1 MNSPKEK
8 TQKYWRSII
17 NISDLLYCN
26 HFARL
31 ILSANALGMVF
42 GWKMSGFLLGLG
54 RLAWLAAWLVVTW
67 PSTAAA
73 DAEKTTPIDWEK
85 ARKWWAYQAPQKN
98 ELPAVSNSAWP
109 SQRIDHFILAR
120 LDSEQLTPSPET
132 TKRILARR
140 LYLDLTGLPPTPAEM
155 AAFLSDET
163 GDAYE
168 RLVEELMQRRAF
180 GERLAS
186 MWLNNVRYAED
197 QAHQVGANT
206 AFFYPNAYRYREW
219 VIDAFNNDVP
229 YDKFIRKQ
237 LAADLIKDT
246 PTGDLPAL
254 GFIGLGHKYYNRGR
268 LDVKAEEWAE
278 QVDTLTRS
286 LLGLTVACAQCH
298 DHKYDAFTQ
307 EDYYALAGVFAS
319 TDLVDRMADGSEIKK
334 DTEAAKKHIDT
345 IHMVHDK
352 KPQNLHVFLR
362 GNTQTKGDIVP
373 RRFLRVL
380 SEGEPKPF
388 TQGTGRLEL
397 AESIVSP
404 DNPLTARV
412 VVNRVWSM
420 FFGRGLVTTPSN
432 FGLLGTKPSHPA
444 LLDDLAVRFMENGWS
459 MKRLIREMV
468 LSSTYRQCSDESE
481 ANRAIDPG
489 NTHLWRMNRRRM
501 SIEQWR
507 DSILAV
513 GDNLEQ
519 TGGKSLEL
527 TDKKNIRR
535 TVYARVSRKKLN
547 DMLMQFD
554 YPDPNVHAAKRSAT
568 TTAMQKLFVMNNRF
582 MVEQAKRLAKRVTGD
597 SPDASAEQVQSIY
610 DILYNRKP
618 SAAEL
623 DLALGFLQLPAES
636 RLTRWEQYSH
646 ALLAANE
653 MSFID

>member
-1 MNSPKEK
+1 M
-8 TQKYWRSII
+8 
-17 NISDLLYCN
+17 
-26 HFARL
+26 
-31 ILSANALGMVF
+31 
-42 GWKMSGFLLGLG
+42 
-54 RLAWLAAWLVVTW
+54 AWLTAWLVIIW
-67 PSTAAA
+67 PSVAAA
-73 DAEKTTPIDWEK
+73 DGEKATPIDWDK
-85 ARKWWAYQAPQKN
+85 ARKWWAYQAPQKTDI
-98 ELPAVSNSAWP
+98 PTVSNSAWP
-109 SQRIDHFILAR
+109 SQRLDHFILAK
-120 LDSEQLTPSPET
+120 LDSKQLIPSPET
-132 TKRILARR
+132 TKRTLARR

-155 AAFLSDET
+155 TAFLSDET
-163 GDAYE
+163 GDACE
-168 RLVEELMQRRAF
+168 QLVEELMQRHAF

-246 PTGDLPAL
+246 PAGDLSAL

-307 EDYYALAGVFAS
+307 KDYYALAGVFAS

-334 DTEAAKKHIDT
+334 DTEAAKKRIGT
-345 IHMVHDK
+345 IHMVCDK
-352 KPQNLHVFLR
+352 KPRNLHVFLR
-362 GNTQTKGDIVP
+362 GNTETKGDIVP

-380 SEGEPKPF
+380 SEGDPKPF
-388 TQGTGRLEL
+388 TQGSGRLEL
-397 AESIVSP
+397 AESIGSP
-404 DNPLTARV
+404 YNPLTARV

-432 FGLLGTKPSHPA
+432 FGLLGAKPSHPT
-444 LLDDLAVRFMENGWS
+444 LLDDLAARFMENGWS

-481 ANRAIDPG
+481 ANRAIDPD
-489 NTHLWRMNRRRM
+489 NIHLWRMNRRRL

-507 DSILAV
+507 DSILAA
-513 GDNLEQ
+513 GDNLER

-527 TDKKNIRR
+527 TNKKNVRR

-568 TTAMQKLFVMNNRF
+568 TTAMQKLFVMNN
-582 MVEQAKRLAKRVTGD
+582 
-597 SPDASAEQVQSIY
+597 
-610 DILYNRKP
+610 
-618 SAAEL
+618 
-623 DLALGFLQLPAES
+623 
-636 RLTRWEQYSH
+636 
-646 ALLAANE
+646 
-653 MSFID
+653 

>member
-1 MNSPKEK
+1 
-8 TQKYWRSII
+8 
-17 NISDLLYCN
+17 
-26 HFARL
+26 
-31 ILSANALGMVF
+31 MVF
-42 GWKMSGFLLGLG
+42 GWKMSGVLFGLG

-73 DAEKTTPIDWEK
+73 DGEKANPIDWEK

-109 SQRIDHFILAR
+109 SQRIDHFILAK

-140 LYLDLTGLPPTPAEM
+140 LYLDLTGLPPTPAET

-307 EDYYALAGVFAS
+307 KDYYALAGVFAS

-334 DTEAAKKHIDT
+334 DTESAKKRIDI

-362 GNTQTKGDIVP
+362 GNTRTKGDIVP

-489 NTHLWRMNRRRM
+489 NTHLWRMNRRRL

-507 DSILAV
+507 DSILAA
-513 GDNLEQ
+513 GDNLER

-527 TDKKNIRR
+527 TDKKNVRR

>member
-1 MNSPKEK
+1 M
-8 TQKYWRSII
+8 I
-17 NISDLLYCN
+17 
-26 HFARL
+26 
-31 ILSANALGMVF
+31 F
-42 GWKMSGFLLGLG
+42 GWNLSGVLLGIG
-54 RLAWLAAWLVVTW
+54 RLAWLIACLAVAW
-67 PSTAAA
+67 PSATAAEA
-73 DAEKTTPIDWEK
+73 AKTTSIDWAK
-85 ARKWWAYQAPQKN
+85 AREWWAYQAPQKSG
-98 ELPAVSNSAWP
+98 LPAVSNRAWP
-109 SQRIDHFILAR
+109 SQRIDHFILAK
-120 LDSEQLTPSPET
+120 LDSRNLAPSPKAPRRT
-132 TKRILARR
+132 LARR
-140 LYLDLTGLPPTPAEM
+140 LYLDLTGLPPTPSEM

-168 RLVEELMQRRAF
+168 RLVEELMQRHAF
-180 GERLAS
+180 GERMAS

-229 YDKFIRKQ
+229 YNDFIRKQ
-237 LAADLIKDT
+237 LAADLLKKSAT
-246 PTGDLPAL
+246 EDLPAL
-254 GFIGLGHKYYNRGR
+254 GYIGLGHKYYNRGR
-268 LDVKAEEWAE
+268 LEVKAEEWAE

-307 EDYYALAGVFAS
+307 KDYYALAGVFAS

-334 DTEAAKKHIDT
+334 DTEAAKKRTGT
-345 IHMVHDK
+345 IHMVRDK

-362 GNTQTKGDIVP
+362 GNTEAKGDVVP

-388 TQGTGRLEL
+388 TEGSGRLEL

-404 DNPLTARV
+404 GNPLTARV

-432 FGLLGTKPSHPA
+432 FGLLGAKPSHPA

-459 MKRLIREMV
+459 MKRLIREIV

-481 ANRAIDPG
+481 ANRASDPE
-489 NTHLWRMNRRRM
+489 NTYLWRMNRRRL

-507 DSILAV
+507 DSILAA
-513 GDNLEQ
+513 GDNLDRL
-519 TGGKSLEL
+519 GGKSLEL
-527 TDKKNIRR
+527 TDKNNARR
-535 TVYARVSRKKLN
+535 TVYGRVSRKKLN

-554 YPDPNVHAAKRSAT
+554 YPDANVHAAKRSAT
-568 TTAMQKLFVMNNRF
+568 TTAVQKLFVMNNPF
-582 MVEQAKRLAKRVTGD
+582 MLEQAKRLAKRVAGEGMA
-597 SPDASAEQVQSIY
+597 ASAERVQSIY
-610 DILYNRKP
+610 SILYSRQP

-636 RLTRWEQYSH
+636 QLTRWEQYSH

-653 MSFID
+653 MSYID

>member
-1 MNSPKEK
+1 
-8 TQKYWRSII
+8 
-17 NISDLLYCN
+17 
-26 HFARL
+26 
-31 ILSANALGMVF
+31 MVF
-42 GWKMSGFLLGLG
+42 GWKVSGVLFGFG

-73 DAEKTTPIDWEK
+73 DAEKATPIDWEK

-307 EDYYALAGVFAS
+307 KDYYALAGVFAS

-334 DTEAAKKHIDT
+334 DTEAAKKRIDT

-362 GNTQTKGDIVP
+362 GNTQTKGDIVA

-489 NTHLWRMNRRRM
+489 NTHLWRMNRRRL

-507 DSILAV
+507 DSILAA
-513 GDNLEQ
+513 GDNLER

-527 TDKKNIRR
+527 TDKKNVRR

-623 DLALGFLQLPAES
+623 DLALSFLQLPAES

>member
-1 MNSPKEK
+1 
-8 TQKYWRSII
+8 
-17 NISDLLYCN
+17 
-26 HFARL
+26 
-31 ILSANALGMVF
+31 MVF
-42 GWKMSGFLLGLG
+42 GWKMSGVLFGFG
-54 RLAWLAAWLVVTW
+54 RLTWLAAWLVVTW
-67 PSTAAA
+67 PGTAATETDKA
-73 DAEKTTPIDWEK
+73 TPIDWEK

-109 SQRIDHFILAR
+109 SQRIDHFILAK

-140 LYLDLTGLPPTPAEM
+140 LYLDLTGLPPTPAET

-163 GDAYE
+163 GDAHE

-186 MWLNNVRYAED
+186 MWLHNVRYAED

-307 EDYYALAGVFAS
+307 KDYYALAGVFAS

-334 DTEAAKKHIDT
+334 DTEAAKKRIDI

-489 NTHLWRMNRRRM
+489 NTHLWRMNRRRL

-507 DSILAV
+507 DSILAA
-513 GDNLEQ
+513 GDNLER

-527 TDKKNIRR
+527 TDKKNVRR

-597 SPDASAEQVQSIY
+597 SSDASAEQVQSIY

>member
-1 MNSPKEK
+1 
-8 TQKYWRSII
+8 
-17 NISDLLYCN
+17 
-26 HFARL
+26 
-31 ILSANALGMVF
+31 MVF
-42 GWKMSGFLLGLG
+42 GWKMSGVLFGFG

-67 PSTAAA
+67 PSTAAT
-73 DAEKTTPIDWEK
+73 DAEKATPIDWEK

-307 EDYYALAGVFAS
+307 KDYYALAGVFAS

-334 DTEAAKKHIDT
+334 DTEAAKKRIDT

-507 DSILAV
+507 DSILAA
-513 GDNLEQ
+513 GDNLER

-527 TDKKNIRR
+527 TDKKNVRR

>member
-1 MNSPKEK
+1 M
-8 TQKYWRSII
+8 I
-17 NISDLLYCN
+17 
-26 HFARL
+26 
-31 ILSANALGMVF
+31 F
-42 GWKMSGFLLGLG
+42 GWNLSGVLRGIG
-54 RLAWLAAWLVVTW
+54 RLAWPIACLAVVW
-67 PSTAAA
+67 PSATAAEA
-73 DAEKTTPIDWEK
+73 AKTTSIDWAK
-85 ARKWWAYQAPQKN
+85 AREWWAYQAPQKSG
-98 ELPAVSNSAWP
+98 LPVVSYRAWP
-109 SQRIDHFILAR
+109 RQRIDHFILAK
-120 LDSEQLTPSPET
+120 LDSRQLAPSPKAPRRT
-132 TKRILARR
+132 LARR

-168 RLVEELMQRRAF
+168 RLVEELMQRHAF
-180 GERLAS
+180 GERMAS

-229 YDKFIRKQ
+229 YNDFIRKQ
-237 LAADLIKDT
+237 LAADLLKKSAAE
-246 PTGDLPAL
+246 DLPAL
-254 GFIGLGHKYYNRGR
+254 GYIGLGHKYYNRGR
-268 LDVKAEEWAE
+268 IEVKAEEWAE

-307 EDYYALAGVFAS
+307 KDYYALAGVFAS

-334 DTEAAKKHIDT
+334 DTEAAKKRLGT
-345 IHMVHDK
+345 IHMVRDK
-352 KPQNLHVFLR
+352 KPQDLHVFLR
-362 GNTQTKGDIVP
+362 GNTESKGDVVP

-388 TQGTGRLEL
+388 TQGSGRLEL
-397 AESIVSP
+397 ADSIVSP
-404 DNPLTARV
+404 GNPLTARV

-432 FGLLGTKPSHPA
+432 FGLLGAKPSHPE

-459 MKRLIREMV
+459 MKRLIREIV

-481 ANRAIDPG
+481 ANRAIDPE
-489 NTHLWRMNRRRM
+489 NRYLWRMNRRRL

-507 DSILAV
+507 DSILAA
-513 GDNLEQ
+513 GNNLDRL
-519 TGGKSLEL
+519 GGKSLEL
-527 TDKKNIRR
+527 TDKKNFRR
-535 TVYARVSRKKLN
+535 TVYGRVSRKKLN

-554 YPDPNVHAAKRSAT
+554 YPDANVHAAKRSAT
-568 TTAMQKLFVMNNRF
+568 TTAVQKLFVMNNPF
-582 MVEQAKRLAKRVTGD
+582 MVEQAKRLAKRVAGEGVA
-597 SPDASAEQVQSIY
+597 ASAEQVQSIY
-610 DILYNRKP
+610 SILYSRQP

-636 RLTRWEQYSH
+636 QLTRWEQYSH

-653 MSFID
+653 MSYID

>member
-1 MNSPKEK
+1 
-8 TQKYWRSII
+8 
-17 NISDLLYCN
+17 
-26 HFARL
+26 
-31 ILSANALGMVF
+31 MVF
-42 GWKMSGFLLGLG
+42 GWKMSGVLFGLG

-73 DAEKTTPIDWEK
+73 DAEKATPIDWEK

-307 EDYYALAGVFAS
+307 KDYYALAGVFAS

-334 DTEAAKKHIDT
+334 DTEAAKKRIDT

-489 NTHLWRMNRRRM
+489 NTHLWRMNRRRL

-507 DSILAV
+507 DSILAA
-513 GDNLEQ
+513 GDNLER

-527 TDKKNIRR
+527 TDKKNVRR

-554 YPDPNVHAAKRSAT
+554 YPDPNVHAAKRSVT
-568 TTAMQKLFVMNNRF
+568 TTAIQKLFMINSSF
-582 MVEQAKRLAKRVTGD
+582 MVEQAKHLAKRITGD
-597 SPDASAEQVQSIY
+597 SSATDLTHIQSTY
-610 DILYNRKP
+610 SLLYNRKP
-618 SAAEL
+618 TRKET
-623 DLALGFLQLPAES
+623 DLGLAFLRLPEEGK
-636 RLTRWEQYSH
+636 LTRWEQYSH

-653 MSFID
+653 MIFID

>member
-1 MNSPKEK
+1 
-8 TQKYWRSII
+8 
-17 NISDLLYCN
+17 
-26 HFARL
+26 
-31 ILSANALGMVF
+31 MVF
-42 GWKMSGFLLGLG
+42 GWKMPRVLFGLG
-54 RLAWLAAWLVVTW
+54 RLAWLAVWLVVTC
-67 PSTAAA
+67 PSTSAA
-73 DAEKTTPIDWEK
+73 DAEKATPIDWDK

-254 GFIGLGHKYYNRGR
+254 GFIALGHKFYNRGR

-307 EDYYALAGVFAS
+307 KDYYALAGVFAS
-319 TDLVDRMADGSEIKK
+319 TDLVDRMADGSKIKK
-334 DTEAAKKHIDT
+334 DTEAAKKRIDT

-352 KPQNLHVFLR
+352 KPENLHVFLR
-362 GNTQTKGDIVP
+362 GNPETKGEIVP

-412 VVNRVWSM
+412 IVNRVWSM

-459 MKRLIREMV
+459 MKRIIREMV
-468 LSSTYRQCSDESE
+468 LSSTYRQRSDESE

-489 NTHLWRMNRRRM
+489 NTHLWRMNRRRL

-507 DSILAV
+507 DSILAA
-513 GDNLEQ
+513 GDNLER

-527 TDKKNIRR
+527 TDKKNVRR

-597 SPDASAEQVQSIY
+597 SPDASAEQVHSIY

-653 MSFID
+653 MSYID

>member
-1 MNSPKEK
+1 
-8 TQKYWRSII
+8 
-17 NISDLLYCN
+17 
-26 HFARL
+26 
-31 ILSANALGMVF
+31 MVF
-42 GWKMSGFLLGLG
+42 GWKMSGVLFGFG

-73 DAEKTTPIDWEK
+73 DAEKATPIDWEK

-307 EDYYALAGVFAS
+307 KDYYALAGVFAS

-334 DTEAAKKHIDT
+334 DTEAAKKRIDT

-489 NTHLWRMNRRRM
+489 NTHLWRMNRRRL

-507 DSILAV
+507 DSILAA
-513 GDNLEQ
+513 GDNLER

-527 TDKKNIRR
+527 TDKKNVRR

-597 SPDASAEQVQSIY
+597 SSDASAEQVQSIY

>member
-1 MNSPKEK
+1 
-8 TQKYWRSII
+8 
-17 NISDLLYCN
+17 
-26 HFARL
+26 
-31 ILSANALGMVF
+31 MVF
-42 GWKMSGFLLGLG
+42 GWKMSGVLFGFG

-67 PSTAAA
+67 PSTAAT
-73 DAEKTTPIDWEK
+73 DAEKATPIDWEK

-307 EDYYALAGVFAS
+307 KDYYALAGVFAS

-334 DTEAAKKHIDT
+334 DTEAAKKRIDI

-468 LSSTYRQCSDESE
+468 LSSTYRQRSDESE

-489 NTHLWRMNRRRM
+489 YTHLWRMNRRRLN
-501 SIEQWR
+501 IEQWR
-507 DSILAV
+507 DSILAA
-513 GDNLEQ
+513 GDNLER

-527 TDKKNIRR
+527 TDKKNVRR

-568 TTAMQKLFVMNNRF
+568 TTAVQKLFVMNNRF
-582 MVEQAKRLAKRVTGD
+582 MVQQAKRLAKRVTGD
-597 SPDASAEQVQSIY
+597 SLDASAEQVQSIY

>member
-1 MNSPKEK
+1 
-8 TQKYWRSII
+8 
-17 NISDLLYCN
+17 
-26 HFARL
+26 
-31 ILSANALGMVF
+31 MVF
-42 GWKMSGFLLGLG
+42 GWKMSGVLFGFG

-67 PSTAAA
+67 PGTAATDTDKA
-73 DAEKTTPIDWEK
+73 TPIDWEK

-140 LYLDLTGLPPTPAEM
+140 LYLDLTGLPPTPAET

-307 EDYYALAGVFAS
+307 KDYYALAGVFAS

-334 DTEAAKKHIDT
+334 DTEAAKKRIDI

-489 NTHLWRMNRRRM
+489 NTHLWRMNRRRL

-507 DSILAV
+507 DSILAA
-513 GDNLEQ
+513 GDNLER

-527 TDKKNIRR
+527 TDKKNVRR

-597 SPDASAEQVQSIY
+597 SLDASAEQVQSIY

>member
-1 MNSPKEK
+1 
-8 TQKYWRSII
+8 
-17 NISDLLYCN
+17 
-26 HFARL
+26 
-31 ILSANALGMVF
+31 MVF
-42 GWKMSGFLLGLG
+42 GWKMSGVLFGFG

-67 PSTAAA
+67 PGTAAT
-73 DAEKTTPIDWEK
+73 DAEKATPIDWEK

-307 EDYYALAGVFAS
+307 KDYYALAGVFAS

-334 DTEAAKKHIDT
+334 DNEAAKKRIDT

-489 NTHLWRMNRRRM
+489 NTHLWRMNRRRL

-507 DSILAV
+507 DSILAA
-513 GDNLEQ
+513 GDNLER

-527 TDKKNIRR
+527 TDKKNVRR

>member
-1 MNSPKEK
+1 
-8 TQKYWRSII
+8 
-17 NISDLLYCN
+17 
-26 HFARL
+26 
-31 ILSANALGMVF
+31 MVF
-42 GWKMSGFLLGLG
+42 GWNMSGVLRGIG
-54 RLAWLAAWLVVTW
+54 RLAWLIACLAVAW
-67 PSTAAA
+67 PSATAA
-73 DAEKTTPIDWEK
+73 ETTKITSIDWAK
-85 ARKWWAYQAPQKN
+85 AREWWAYQAPQKSG
-98 ELPAVSNSAWP
+98 LPAVSNRAWP
-109 SQRIDHFILAR
+109 SQRIDHFILAK
-120 LDSEQLTPSPET
+120 LDSRNLAPSPKAPRRT
-132 TKRILARR
+132 LARR
-140 LYLDLTGLPPTPAEM
+140 LYLDLTGLPPTPDEM

-168 RLVEELMQRRAF
+168 RLVEELMQRHAF
-180 GERLAS
+180 GERMAS

-229 YDKFIRKQ
+229 YNDFIRKQ
-237 LAADLIKDT
+237 IAADLLKKSAAE
-246 PTGDLPAL
+246 DLPAL
-254 GFIGLGHKYYNRGR
+254 GYIGLGHKYYNRGR
-268 LDVKAEEWAE
+268 IEVKAEEWAE

-307 EDYYALAGVFAS
+307 KDYYALAGVFAS

-334 DTEAAKKHIDT
+334 DTEAAKKRTGT
-345 IHMVHDK
+345 IHMVRDK

-362 GNTQTKGDIVP
+362 GNTETKGDVVP

-388 TQGTGRLEL
+388 TEGSGRLEL

-404 DNPLTARV
+404 GNPLTARV

-432 FGLLGTKPSHPA
+432 FGLLGARPSHPA

-459 MKRLIREMV
+459 MKRLIREIV
-468 LSSTYRQCSDESE
+468 LSSTYRQCAVESE
-481 ANRAIDPG
+481 ANRAIDPE
-489 NTHLWRMNRRRM
+489 NTYLWRMNRRRL

-507 DSILAV
+507 DSILAA
-513 GDNLEQ
+513 GDNLDRL
-519 TGGKSLEL
+519 GGKSLEL
-527 TDKKNIRR
+527 TDKKNVRR
-535 TVYARVSRKKLN
+535 TVYGRVSRKKLN

-554 YPDPNVHAAKRSAT
+554 YPDANVHAAKRSAT
-568 TTAMQKLFVMNNRF
+568 TTAVQKLFVLNNPF
-582 MVEQAKRLAKRVTGD
+582 MVEQAKRLAKRVAGEGVA
-597 SPDASAEQVQSIY
+597 ASAEQVQTIY
-610 DILYNRKP
+610 SILYSRQP

-636 RLTRWEQYSH
+636 QLTRWEQYSH

-653 MSFID
+653 MRYID

>member
-1 MNSPKEK
+1 
-8 TQKYWRSII
+8 
-17 NISDLLYCN
+17 
-26 HFARL
+26 
-31 ILSANALGMVF
+31 MVF
-42 GWKMSGFLLGLG
+42 GWKMPRVLFGLG
-54 RLAWLAAWLVVTW
+54 RLAWLTVWLVVTC
-67 PSTAAA
+67 PSTSAA
-73 DAEKTTPIDWEK
+73 DAEKATPIDWDK
-85 ARKWWAYQAPQKN
+85 ARKWWAYQAPQKSG
-98 ELPAVSNSAWP
+98 LPAVSNTAWP

-155 AAFLSDET
+155 AAFLNDET
-163 GDAYE
+163 GVAYE

-254 GFIGLGHKYYNRGR
+254 GFIALGHKFYNRGR

-307 EDYYALAGVFAS
+307 KDYYALAGVFAS
-319 TDLVDRMADGSEIKK
+319 TDLVDRMADGSKIKK
-334 DTEAAKKHIDT
+334 DTEAAKKRIDT

-352 KPQNLHVFLR
+352 KPENLHVFLR
-362 GNTQTKGDIVP
+362 GNPETKGEIVP

-412 VVNRVWSM
+412 IVNRVWSM

-468 LSSTYRQCSDESE
+468 LSSTYRQRSDESE
-481 ANRAIDPG
+481 SNRAIDPG
-489 NTHLWRMNRRRM
+489 NTHLWRMNRRRL

-507 DSILAV
+507 DSILAA
-513 GDNLEQ
+513 GDNLER

-527 TDKKNIRR
+527 TDKKNVRR

-597 SPDASAEQVQSIY
+597 SPDASAEQVHSIY

-653 MSFID
+653 MSYID

>member
-1 MNSPKEK
+1 
-8 TQKYWRSII
+8 
-17 NISDLLYCN
+17 
-26 HFARL
+26 
-31 ILSANALGMVF
+31 MVF
-42 GWKMSGFLLGLG
+42 GWKMSGVLFGFG

-73 DAEKTTPIDWEK
+73 DAEKATPIDWEK

-307 EDYYALAGVFAS
+307 KDYYALAGVFAS

-334 DTEAAKKHIDT
+334 DTEAAKKRIDT

-489 NTHLWRMNRRRM
+489 NTHLWRMNRRRL

-507 DSILAV
+507 DSILAA
-513 GDNLEQ
+513 GDNLER

-527 TDKKNIRR
+527 TDKKNVRR

-568 TTAMQKLFVMNNRF
+568 TTAIQKLFVMNNRF

>member
-1 MNSPKEK
+1 M
-8 TQKYWRSII
+8 I
-17 NISDLLYCN
+17 
-26 HFARL
+26 
-31 ILSANALGMVF
+31 F
-42 GWKMSGFLLGLG
+42 GWNMSGVQRVIG
-54 RLAWLAAWLVVTW
+54 RLAWLIAFLAVVS
-67 PSTAAA
+67 PSAMAVEATKTAS
-73 DAEKTTPIDWEK
+73 IDWAK
-85 ARKWWAYQAPQKN
+85 AREWWAYKAPQKN
-98 ELPAVSNSAWP
+98 ELPAVSNSTWP

-155 AAFLSDET
+155 AAFLSDEN

-168 RLVEELMQRRAF
+168 RLAEELMQRRAF

-307 EDYYALAGVFAS
+307 KDYYALAGVFAS
-319 TDLVDRMADGSEIKK
+319 TDLVDRMADGSKIKK
-334 DTEAAKKHIDT
+334 DTEAAKKRIDT

-412 VVNRVWSM
+412 IVNRVWLM

-468 LSSTYRQCSDESE
+468 LSSTYRQRSDESE

-489 NTHLWRMNRRRM
+489 NTHLWRMNRRRL

-507 DSILAV
+507 DSILAA
-513 GDNLEQ
+513 GDNLER

-623 DLALGFLQLPAES
+623 DLALRFLQLPAES

-653 MSFID
+653 MSYID

>member
-1 MNSPKEK
+1 
-8 TQKYWRSII
+8 
-17 NISDLLYCN
+17 
-26 HFARL
+26 
-31 ILSANALGMVF
+31 MVF
-42 GWKMSGFLLGLG
+42 GWKMSGVLFGFG
-54 RLAWLAAWLVVTW
+54 RLARLAAWLVVTW
-67 PSTAAA
+67 PGTAATNT
-73 DAEKTTPIDWEK
+73 EKATPIDWEK

-109 SQRIDHFILAR
+109 SQRIDHFILAK

-140 LYLDLTGLPPTPAEM
+140 LYLDLTGLPPTPAET

-307 EDYYALAGVFAS
+307 KDYYALAGVFAS

-334 DTEAAKKHIDT
+334 DTEAAKKRIDT

-489 NTHLWRMNRRRM
+489 NTHLWRMNRRRL

-507 DSILAV
+507 DSILAA
-513 GDNLEQ
+513 GDNLER

-527 TDKKNIRR
+527 SDKKNVRR

-597 SPDASAEQVQSIY
+597 SLDASAEQVQSIY

-623 DLALGFLQLPAES
+623 DLALRFLQLPAES

>member
-1 MNSPKEK
+1 
-8 TQKYWRSII
+8 
-17 NISDLLYCN
+17 
-26 HFARL
+26 
-31 ILSANALGMVF
+31 MVF
-42 GWKMSGFLLGLG
+42 GWKMSGVLFGFG

-67 PSTAAA
+67 PSTAAT
-73 DAEKTTPIDWEK
+73 DAEKATPIDWEK

-307 EDYYALAGVFAS
+307 KDYYALAGVFAS

-334 DTEAAKKHIDT
+334 DTEAAKKRIDT

-489 NTHLWRMNRRRM
+489 NTHLWRMNRRRL

-507 DSILAV
+507 DSILAA
-513 GDNLEQ
+513 GDNLER

-527 TDKKNIRR
+527 TDKKNVRR

>member
-1 MNSPKEK
+1 
-8 TQKYWRSII
+8 
-17 NISDLLYCN
+17 
-26 HFARL
+26 
-31 ILSANALGMVF
+31 MVF
-42 GWKMSGFLLGLG
+42 GWNMSGVLRGIG
-54 RLAWLAAWLVVTW
+54 RLAWLIACLAVAW
-67 PSTAAA
+67 PSATAA
-73 DAEKTTPIDWEK
+73 ETTKITSIDWAK
-85 ARKWWAYQAPQKN
+85 AREWWAYQAPQKSG
-98 ELPAVSNSAWP
+98 LPAVSNRAWP
-109 SQRIDHFILAR
+109 SQRIDHFILAK
-120 LDSEQLTPSPET
+120 LDSRNLAPSPKAPRRT
-132 TKRILARR
+132 LARR
-140 LYLDLTGLPPTPAEM
+140 LYLDLTGLPPTPDEM

-168 RLVEELMQRRAF
+168 RLVEELMQRHAF
-180 GERLAS
+180 GERMAS

-229 YDKFIRKQ
+229 YNDFIRKQ
-237 LAADLIKDT
+237 IAADLLKKSAAE
-246 PTGDLPAL
+246 DLPAL
-254 GFIGLGHKYYNRGR
+254 GYIGLGHKYYNRGR
-268 LDVKAEEWAE
+268 IEVKAEEWAE

-307 EDYYALAGVFAS
+307 KDYYALAGVFAS

-334 DTEAAKKHIDT
+334 DTEAAKKRTGT
-345 IHMVHDK
+345 IHMVRDK

-362 GNTQTKGDIVP
+362 GNTETKGDVVP

-388 TQGTGRLEL
+388 TEGSGRLEL

-404 DNPLTARV
+404 GNPLTARV

-432 FGLLGTKPSHPA
+432 FGLLGARPSHPA

-459 MKRLIREMV
+459 MKRLIREIV
-468 LSSTYRQCSDESE
+468 LSSTYRQCAVESE
-481 ANRAIDPG
+481 ANRAIDPE
-489 NTHLWRMNRRRM
+489 NTYLWRMNRRRL

-507 DSILAV
+507 DSILAA
-513 GDNLEQ
+513 GDNLDRL
-519 TGGKSLEL
+519 GGKSLEL
-527 TDKKNIRR
+527 TDKKNVRR
-535 TVYARVSRKKLN
+535 TVYGRVSRKKLN

-554 YPDPNVHAAKRSAT
+554 YPDANVHAAKRSAT
-568 TTAMQKLFVMNNRF
+568 TTAVQKLFVLNNPF
-582 MVEQAKRLAKRVTGD
+582 MVEQAKRLAKRVAGEGVA
-597 SPDASAEQVQSIY
+597 ASAEQVQTIY
-610 DILYNRKP
+610 SILYSRQP

-636 RLTRWEQYSH
+636 QLTRWEQYSH

-653 MSFID
+653 MSYID

>member
-1 MNSPKEK
+1 M
-8 TQKYWRSII
+8 I
-17 NISDLLYCN
+17 
-26 HFARL
+26 
-31 ILSANALGMVF
+31 F
-42 GWKMSGFLLGLG
+42 GWNLSGVLRGIG
-54 RLAWLAAWLVVTW
+54 RLAWPIACLAVVW
-67 PSTAAA
+67 PSATAAEA
-73 DAEKTTPIDWEK
+73 AKTTSIDWAK
-85 ARKWWAYQAPQKN
+85 AREWWAYQAPQKSG
-98 ELPAVSNSAWP
+98 LPVVSYRAWP
-109 SQRIDHFILAR
+109 RQRIDHFILAK
-120 LDSEQLTPSPET
+120 LDSRQLAASPKAPRRT
-132 TKRILARR
+132 LARR

-168 RLVEELMQRRAF
+168 RLVEELMQRHAF
-180 GERLAS
+180 GERMAS

-229 YDKFIRKQ
+229 YNDFIRKQ
-237 LAADLIKDT
+237 LAADLLKKSAAE
-246 PTGDLPAL
+246 DLPAL
-254 GFIGLGHKYYNRGR
+254 GYIGLGHKYYNRGR
-268 LDVKAEEWAE
+268 IEVKAEEWAE

-307 EDYYALAGVFAS
+307 KDYYALAGVFAS

-334 DTEAAKKHIDT
+334 DTEEAKKRTGT
-345 IHMVHDK
+345 IHMVRDK

-362 GNTQTKGDIVP
+362 GNTEAKGDVVP

-388 TQGTGRLEL
+388 TEGSGRLEL

-404 DNPLTARV
+404 GNPLTARV

-432 FGLLGTKPSHPA
+432 FGLLGAKPSHPA

-459 MKRLIREMV
+459 MKRLIREIV
-468 LSSTYRQCSDESE
+468 LSSTYRQCSNESE
-481 ANRAIDPG
+481 ANRAIDPE
-489 NTHLWRMNRRRM
+489 NKYLWRMNRRRL

-507 DSILAV
+507 DSILAA
-513 GDNLEQ
+513 GDNLDRL
-519 TGGKSLEL
+519 GGPSLEL
-527 TDKKNIRR
+527 TDKKNVRR
-535 TVYARVSRKKLN
+535 TVYGRVSRKKLN

-554 YPDPNVHAAKRSAT
+554 YPDANVHAAKRSAT
-568 TTAMQKLFVMNNRF
+568 TTAMQKLFVMNNPF
-582 MVEQAKRLAKRVTGD
+582 MVEQAKRLAKRVAGEGVA
-597 SPDASAEQVQSIY
+597 ASAEQVQSIY
-610 DILYNRKP
+610 SILYSRQP

-636 RLTRWEQYSH
+636 QLTRWEQYSH

-653 MSFID
+653 MSYID

>member
-1 MNSPKEK
+1 
-8 TQKYWRSII
+8 
-17 NISDLLYCN
+17 
-26 HFARL
+26 
-31 ILSANALGMVF
+31 MVF
-42 GWKMSGFLLGLG
+42 GWKMSGVLFGFG

-67 PSTAAA
+67 SGTAATDTDKA
-73 DAEKTTPIDWEK
+73 TPIDWEK

-109 SQRIDHFILAR
+109 SQRIDHFILAK

-155 AAFLSDET
+155 TAFLSDET

-307 EDYYALAGVFAS
+307 KDYYALAGVFAS

-334 DTEAAKKHIDT
+334 DTEAAKKRIDI

-489 NTHLWRMNRRRM
+489 NTHLWRMNRRRL

-507 DSILAV
+507 DSILAA
-513 GDNLEQ
+513 GDNLER

-527 TDKKNIRR
+527 TDKKNVRR

-597 SPDASAEQVQSIY
+597 SLDASAEQVQSIY

>member
-1 MNSPKEK
+1 M
-8 TQKYWRSII
+8 I
-17 NISDLLYCN
+17 
-26 HFARL
+26 
-31 ILSANALGMVF
+31 F
-42 GWKMSGFLLGLG
+42 GWNMSGVQRVIG
-54 RLAWLAAWLVVTW
+54 RLAWLIAFLAVVS
-67 PSTAAA
+67 PSAMAVEATKTAS
-73 DAEKTTPIDWEK
+73 IDWAK
-85 ARKWWAYQAPQKN
+85 AREWWAYKAPQKN

-155 AAFLSDET
+155 AAFLSDEN

-168 RLVEELMQRRAF
+168 RLAEELMQRRAF

-307 EDYYALAGVFAS
+307 KDYYALAGVFAS
-319 TDLVDRMADGSEIKK
+319 TDLVDRMADGSKIKK
-334 DTEAAKKHIDT
+334 DTEAAKKRIDT

-352 KPQNLHVFLR
+352 KPENLHVFLR
-362 GNTQTKGDIVP
+362 GNPETKGEIVP

-412 VVNRVWSM
+412 IVNRVWLM

-468 LSSTYRQCSDESE
+468 LSSTYRQRSDESE

-489 NTHLWRMNRRRM
+489 NTHLWRMNRRRL

-507 DSILAV
+507 DSILAA
-513 GDNLEQ
+513 GDNLER

-527 TDKKNIRR
+527 TDKKNVRR

-582 MVEQAKRLAKRVTGD
+582 MIEQAKRLAKRVTGD
-597 SPDASAEQVQSIY
+597 SLDASAEQVQSIY

-623 DLALGFLQLPAES
+623 DLALRFLQLPAKS

-653 MSFID
+653 MSYID

>member
-1 MNSPKEK
+1 
-8 TQKYWRSII
+8 
-17 NISDLLYCN
+17 
-26 HFARL
+26 
-31 ILSANALGMVF
+31 MVF
-42 GWKMSGFLLGLG
+42 GWNMSGVLRGIG
-54 RLAWLAAWLVVTW
+54 RLAWPIACFAVAW
-67 PSTAAA
+67 PSTTAA
-73 DAEKTTPIDWEK
+73 ETTKTTSIDWAK
-85 ARKWWAYQAPQKN
+85 AREWWAYQAPQKSG
-98 ELPAVSNSAWP
+98 LPAVSNRAWP
-109 SQRIDHFILAR
+109 SQRIDHFILAK
-120 LDSEQLTPSPET
+120 LDSRNLAPSPKAPRRT
-132 TKRILARR
+132 LGRR
-140 LYLDLTGLPPTPAEM
+140 LYLDLTGLPPTPSEM

-168 RLVEELMQRRAF
+168 RLVEELMQRHAF

-229 YDKFIRKQ
+229 YNDFIRKQ
-237 LAADLIKDT
+237 LAADLLKKSAT
-246 PTGDLPAL
+246 EDLPAL
-254 GFIGLGHKYYNRGR
+254 GYIGLGHKYYNRGR
-268 LDVKAEEWAE
+268 LEVKAEEWAE

-307 EDYYALAGVFAS
+307 KDYYALAGVFAS

-334 DTEAAKKHIDT
+334 DTEAAKKRLGT
-345 IHMVHDK
+345 IHMVRDK
-352 KPQNLHVFLR
+352 KPQDLHVFLR
-362 GNTQTKGDIVP
+362 GNTESKGDVVP

-380 SEGEPKPF
+380 SKGEPKPF
-388 TQGTGRLEL
+388 TQGSGRLEL
-397 AESIVSP
+397 ADSIVSP
-404 DNPLTARV
+404 GNPLTARV

-432 FGLLGTKPSHPA
+432 FGLLGARPSHPA

-459 MKRLIREMV
+459 MKRLIREIV

-481 ANRAIDPG
+481 ANMEIDPE
-489 NTHLWRMNRRRM
+489 NTYLWRMNRRRL

-507 DSILAV
+507 DSILAA
-513 GDNLEQ
+513 GDNLDRL
-519 TGGKSLEL
+519 GGKSLEL
-527 TDKKNIRR
+527 TDKKNVRR
-535 TVYARVSRKKLN
+535 TVYGRVSRKKLN

-554 YPDPNVHAAKRSAT
+554 YPDANVHAAKRSAT
-568 TTAMQKLFVMNNRF
+568 TTAMQKLFVMNNPF
-582 MVEQAKRLAKRVTGD
+582 MVEQAKRLAKRVAGEGVA
-597 SPDASAEQVQSIY
+597 ASAEQVQSIY
-610 DILYNRKP
+610 SILYSRQP

-636 RLTRWEQYSH
+636 QLTRWEQYSH

-653 MSFID
+653 MSYID

>member
-1 MNSPKEK
+1 
-8 TQKYWRSII
+8 
-17 NISDLLYCN
+17 
-26 HFARL
+26 
-31 ILSANALGMVF
+31 MVF
-42 GWKMSGFLLGLG
+42 GWKMSEVLFGFG

-67 PSTAAA
+67 PGTAATDTDKA
-73 DAEKTTPIDWEK
+73 TPIDWEK

-109 SQRIDHFILAR
+109 SQRIDHFILAK

-140 LYLDLTGLPPTPAEM
+140 LYLDLTGLPPTPAET

-206 AFFYPNAYRYREW
+206 AFFYQNAYRYRECE
-219 VIDAFNNDVP
+219 IDAFNNDVP

-307 EDYYALAGVFAS
+307 KDYYALAGVFAS

-334 DTEAAKKHIDT
+334 DTEAAKKRIDI

-489 NTHLWRMNRRRM
+489 NTYLWRMNRRRL

-507 DSILAV
+507 DSILAA
-513 GDNLEQ
+513 GDNLER

-527 TDKKNIRR
+527 TDKKNVRR

-597 SPDASAEQVQSIY
+597 SLDASAEQVQSIY

>member
-1 MNSPKEK
+1 
-8 TQKYWRSII
+8 
-17 NISDLLYCN
+17 
-26 HFARL
+26 
-31 ILSANALGMVF
+31 MVF
-42 GWKMSGFLLGLG
+42 GWKMSGVLFGFG

-67 PSTAAA
+67 PGTAATDTDKA
-73 DAEKTTPIDWEK
+73 TPIDWEK

-109 SQRIDHFILAR
+109 SQRIDHFILAK

-140 LYLDLTGLPPTPAEM
+140 LYLDLTGLPPTPAET

-307 EDYYALAGVFAS
+307 KDYYALAGVFAS

-334 DTEAAKKHIDT
+334 DTEAAKKRIDI

-489 NTHLWRMNRRRM
+489 NTHLWRMNRRRL

-507 DSILAV
+507 DSILAA
-513 GDNLEQ
+513 GDNLER

-527 TDKKNIRR
+527 TDKKNVRR

-582 MVEQAKRLAKRVTGD
+582 MVEQAKRLAKRVAGD
-597 SPDASAEQVQSIY
+597 SLDASAEQVQSIY

-623 DLALGFLQLPAES
+623 DLALRFLKLPAES

-653 MSFID
+653 MSYID

>member
-17 NISDLLYCN
+17 NISDLLHCN
-26 HFARL
+26 QFARF

-42 GWKMSGFLLGLG
+42 GWKMSGVLFGFG

-67 PSTAAA
+67 PSTAAT
-73 DAEKTTPIDWEK
+73 DAEKASPIDWEK

-307 EDYYALAGVFAS
+307 KDYYALAGVFAS

-334 DTEAAKKHIDT
+334 DTEAAKKRIDT

-597 SPDASAEQVQSIY
+597 SSDASAEQVQSIY

-636 RLTRWEQYSH
+636 QLTRWEQYSH

>member
-1 MNSPKEK
+1 
-8 TQKYWRSII
+8 
-17 NISDLLYCN
+17 
-26 HFARL
+26 
-31 ILSANALGMVF
+31 MVF
-42 GWKMSGFLLGLG
+42 GWNISGVLRGIG
-54 RLAWLAAWLVVTW
+54 RLAWPIACLAVAW
-67 PSTAAA
+67 PSATAA
-73 DAEKTTPIDWEK
+73 ETTKTTSIDWAK
-85 ARKWWAYQAPQKN
+85 AREWWAYQAPQKSG
-98 ELPAVSNSAWP
+98 LPAVSNRAWP
-109 SQRIDHFILAR
+109 SQRIDHFILAK
-120 LDSEQLTPSPET
+120 LDSRNLAPSPKAPRRT
-132 TKRILARR
+132 LARR

-168 RLVEELMQRRAF
+168 RLVEELMQRHAF
-180 GERLAS
+180 GERMAS

-229 YDKFIRKQ
+229 YNDFIRKQ
-237 LAADLIKDT
+237 LAADLLKKSAAE
-246 PTGDLPAL
+246 DLPAL
-254 GFIGLGHKYYNRGR
+254 GYIGLGHKYYNRGR
-268 LDVKAEEWAE
+268 IEVKAEEWAE

-307 EDYYALAGVFAS
+307 KDYYALAGVFAS

-334 DTEAAKKHIDT
+334 DTEEAKKRTGT
-345 IHMVHDK
+345 IHMVRDK

-362 GNTQTKGDIVP
+362 GNTEAKGDVVP

-388 TQGTGRLEL
+388 TEGSGRLEL

-404 DNPLTARV
+404 GNPLTARV
-412 VVNRVWSM
+412 VVNRVWLM

-432 FGLLGTKPSHPA
+432 FGLLGAKPSHPA

-459 MKRLIREMV
+459 MKRLIREIV
-468 LSSTYRQCSDESE
+468 LSSTYRQCSNESE
-481 ANRAIDPG
+481 ANRAIDPE
-489 NTHLWRMNRRRM
+489 NKYLWRMNRRRL

-507 DSILAV
+507 DSILAA
-513 GDNLEQ
+513 GNNLDRL
-519 TGGKSLEL
+519 GGKSLEL
-527 TDKKNIRR
+527 TDKKNVRR
-535 TVYARVSRKKLN
+535 TVYGRVSRKKLN

-554 YPDPNVHAAKRSAT
+554 YPDANVHAAKRSAT
-568 TTAMQKLFVMNNRF
+568 TTAMQKLFVMNNPF
-582 MVEQAKRLAKRVTGD
+582 MVEQAKRLAKRVAGEGVA
-597 SPDASAEQVQSIY
+597 ASAEQVQSIY
-610 DILYNRKP
+610 SILYSRQP

-636 RLTRWEQYSH
+636 QLTRWEQYSH

-653 MSFID
+653 MSYID

>member
-1 MNSPKEK
+1 
-8 TQKYWRSII
+8 
-17 NISDLLYCN
+17 
-26 HFARL
+26 
-31 ILSANALGMVF
+31 MVF
-42 GWKMSGFLLGLG
+42 GWKMSGVLFGFG

-67 PSTAAA
+67 PGTAATDTDKA
-73 DAEKTTPIDWEK
+73 TPIDWEK

-109 SQRIDHFILAR
+109 SQRIDHFILAK

-140 LYLDLTGLPPTPAEM
+140 LYLDLTGLPPTPAET
-155 AAFLSDET
+155 AVFLSDET
-163 GDAYE
+163 SDAYE

-307 EDYYALAGVFAS
+307 KDYYALAGVFAS

-334 DTEAAKKHIDT
+334 DTEAAKKRIDI

-489 NTHLWRMNRRRM
+489 NTHLWRMNRRRL

-507 DSILAV
+507 DSILAA
-513 GDNLEQ
+513 GDNLER
-519 TGGKSLEL
+519 TSGKSLEL
-527 TDKKNIRR
+527 TDKKNVRR

>member
-1 MNSPKEK
+1 
-8 TQKYWRSII
+8 
-17 NISDLLYCN
+17 
-26 HFARL
+26 
-31 ILSANALGMVF
+31 MVF
-42 GWKMSGFLLGLG
+42 GWKMSGVLFGFG

-67 PSTAAA
+67 PGTAATDTDKA
-73 DAEKTTPIDWEK
+73 TPIDWEK

-109 SQRIDHFILAR
+109 SQRIDHFILAK

-140 LYLDLTGLPPTPAEM
+140 LYLDLTGLPPTPAET

-197 QAHQVGANT
+197 QAHQVGTNT

-307 EDYYALAGVFAS
+307 KDYYALAGVFAS

-334 DTEAAKKHIDT
+334 DTEAAKKRIDI

-489 NTHLWRMNRRRM
+489 NTHLWRMNRRRL

-507 DSILAV
+507 DSILAA
-513 GDNLEQ
+513 GDNLER

-527 TDKKNIRR
+527 TDKKNVRR

-597 SPDASAEQVQSIY
+597 SLDASAEQVQSIY

-636 RLTRWEQYSH
+636 RLNRWEQYSH

-653 MSFID
+653 MSFVD

>member
-1 MNSPKEK
+1 
-8 TQKYWRSII
+8 
-17 NISDLLYCN
+17 
-26 HFARL
+26 
-31 ILSANALGMVF
+31 MVF
-42 GWKMSGFLLGLG
+42 GWKMSGVLFGFG

-67 PSTAAA
+67 PGTAATDTDKA
-73 DAEKTTPIDWEK
+73 TPIDWEK

-307 EDYYALAGVFAS
+307 KDYYALAGVFAS

-334 DTEAAKKHIDT
+334 DNEAAKKRIDT

-489 NTHLWRMNRRRM
+489 NTHLWRMNRRRL

-507 DSILAV
+507 DSILAA
-513 GDNLEQ
+513 GDNLER

-527 TDKKNIRR
+527 TDKKNVRR

-597 SPDASAEQVQSIY
+597 SLDASAEQGQSSY